1 MDPGASLTLFNESW
15 YRQSGPDFDGDAF
28 AHFSRFGWHEGR
40 DPHPLFSV
48 NFYLEQLAKPLDE
61 SENPLA
67 HFVAFGARNGLN
79 PHPLFDTT
87 FYMSRY
93 ADSLEGLDP
102 LTHYLLRGGAAQY
115 DPHPLFATTYY
126 LKTNPDVEASG
137 INALFHYASH
147 GSDEPH
153 RQPHPLF
160 DAQMYAERRGLAK
173 NVNPLAD
180 FLLRLRRVSKL
191 SPADD
196 PECSAIVLNLNKSVL
211 TLQCIVDALE
221 TQDARTLE
229 IVVVDNGSRPDDFA
243 FLAELIPPAVRLIRL
258 STNRYFG
265 EGNNIGVE
273 ASRGRLLLFL
283 NNDAFVERST
293 IRSLAAVLEEF
304 PDAGAVG
311 PKLIFPDGRIQEAG
325 GLVSPD
331 GTVTQ
336 RGKFLPTHRGWYPST
351 EPVDYISASCLLMRR
366 TDFDRVAGFDLAWDP
381 AYYEDVDICL
391 KLLLLGKRT
400 YYCGDATVTHI
411 ENATSSDSS
420 HGLRLN
426 TVVEVNRE
434 KFISRWYDFLASG
447 RDRSRAKVTLPPP
460 AGGGYKRPLSRLAV
474 LYTPYPLYPGGGER
488 YMLTLAQALSQH
500 YRTVVI
506 TPERYSSYRFRTIAG
521 ELNLDLSSVELLS
534 LAEIGTVAS
543 CDLFIAMGN
552 QVLPPIRAIGRRKI
566 FVCQFPFPM
575 HANHVGSA
583 WGTLEDYDRVIVY
596 SQFAAQHFGE
606 RAKAISNRVP
616 PITVLAPPVP
626 TYYSASSPKRVLGN
640 ILSVGRFTLEGHC
653 KRQDTMIDAFKLL
666 VERSG
671 REDLELNLVGT
682 VPPEPQARDYLRDLR
697 ERARDFRVQFHLSVP
712 LAALGD
718 LYQRASLYWHATGY
732 MVWEKFFPERLEH
745 FGISVVEAMSAGAL
759 PLVCANGGPAEL
771 VADGV
776 TGFHWRSE
784 AELAE
789 KSLYALNLPT
799 EQSERMRSEAQR
811 EARIFEPFKF
821 ESNFLALL
829 EEGTLVAPQF
839 FAFPVE
845 SPLAAGG

>member
-1 MDPGASLTLFNESW
+1 MEPGASLSLFHEAW
-15 YRQSGPDFDGDAF
+15 YRQNGPDFDGDAF
-28 AHFSRFGWHEGR
+28 AHFASFGWRTGR

-48 NFYLEQLAKPLDE
+48 SFYLAQLAKPLEDGE
-61 SENPLA
+61 DPLS
-67 HFVAFGARNGLN
+67 HFMALGARDGLN

-87 FYMSRY
+87 FYMLHY
-93 ADSLEGLDP
+93 ADSLQGLDP
-102 LTHYLLRGGAAQY
+102 LTHYLTRGGAEQY
-115 DPHPLFATTYY
+115 DPHPLFSTAYY
-126 LKTNPDVEASG
+126 LKMNPDVEASG
-137 INALFHYASH
+137 INALFHYATH
-147 GSDEPH
+147 GNDEPY

-160 DAQMYAERRGLAK
+160 DARMYAQRRGLAK
-173 NVNPLAD
+173 GVNPLAD
-180 FLLRLRRVSKL
+180 FLLRLRQVSKL
-191 SPADD
+191 RAADD
-196 PECSAIVLNLNKSVL
+196 PQCSAIVLNLNKSVL

-221 TQDARTLE
+221 TQDARMLE

-243 FLAELIPPAVRLIRL
+243 FLARLIPAAARLIRL

-283 NNDAFVERST
+283 NNDAFLEPST
-293 IRSLAAVLEEF
+293 IRSLSAVLEEF

-336 RGKFLPTHRGWYPST
+336 RGKFLPTHREWYPST
-351 EPVDYISASCLLMRR
+351 EPVDYVSASCLLMRR
-366 TDFDRVAGFDLAWDP
+366 TDFDRVAGFDLVWDP

-434 KFISRWYDFLASG
+434 KFISRWYDFLAYG
-447 RDRSRAKVTLPPP
+447 RDRSRAKVTLPPET
-460 AGGGYKRPLSRLAV
+460 GGGYKRPLSRLAV

-500 YRTVVI
+500 YRTVVM
-506 TPERYSSYRFRTIAG
+506 TPERYSSYRFRTIAQ
-521 ELNLDLSSVELLS
+521 ELNLDLSSVELLPMS
-534 LAEIGTVAS
+534 EIAMVAN

-552 QVLPPIRAIGRRKI
+552 QVLPPIRAMGRRKI

-575 HANHVGSA
+575 HVNHVGAA

-596 SQFAAQHFGE
+596 SQFAAYHFHE
-606 RAKAISNRVP
+606 RAKAISRRVP
-616 PITVLAPPVP
+616 PVTVLAPPVP
-626 TYYSASSPKRVLGN
+626 TYYSALPRERLPGN
-640 ILSVGRFTLEGHC
+640 ILSVGRFTPEGHC

-682 VPPEPQARDYLRDLR
+682 VPPEPEARDYLRDLHA
-697 ERARDFRVQFHLSVP
+697 RAHDFRVHFHLSVP
-712 LAALGD
+712 VAALGD
-718 LYQRASLYWHATGY
+718 LYQRATLYWHATGY

-776 TGFHWRSE
+776 TGFQWRSE
-784 AELAE
+784 TELAE
-789 KSLYALNLPT
+789 KSLYALNLPADR
-799 EQSERMRSEAQR
+799 SEWMRSEAQR
-811 EARIFEPFKF
+811 QARLFEPFKF

-829 EEGTLVAPQF
+829 DAWKLVAPHF
-839 FAFPVE
+839 LEAGSPVV
-845 SPLAAGG
+845 AAS